1 MNRSL
6 ERAWL
11 HTVALCDT
19 ASPVLVLAR
28 GTKYATVRL
37 KHRRR
42 WDRKWEEAGQ
52 VVKVPL
58 FALASEPRA
67 GALVSV
73 GRGKFVQ
80 PWSPEAVRMVE
91 WFKSPSAKS
100 DRSTRERLS
109 KMRASGLV
117 GRAK

>member
-11 HTVALCDT
+11 HTIAIYDT
-19 ASPVLVLAR
+19 ATPVLVLAR

-42 WDRKWEEAGQ
+42 WNGKWEEAGQ

-67 GALVSV
+67 RALISV
-73 GRGKFVQ
+73 GRGRFV
-80 PWSPEAVRMVE
+80 PAESPAAVRMVE
-91 WFKSPSAKS
+91 WFQPRKA
-100 DRSTRERLS
+100 
-109 KMRASGLV
+109 ANG
-117 GRAK
+117 